1 MSKLSGIKISS
12 YPIDFEKYVIS
23 IRNAEKILGS
33 DVKKIHKEEQS
44 IRKISRKSITLKNNL
59 VKGRKI
65 SINDIIM
72 KRPGTG
78 LIGEKLEKV
87 LGKKISRDLTKD
99 YQLKEIDLK

>member
-1 MSKLSGIKISS
+1 
-12 YPIDFEKYVIS
+12 
-23 IRNAEKILGS
+23 
-33 DVKKIHKEEQS
+33 
-44 IRKISRKSITLKNNL
+44 
-59 VKGRKI
+59 
-65 SINDIIM
+65 M